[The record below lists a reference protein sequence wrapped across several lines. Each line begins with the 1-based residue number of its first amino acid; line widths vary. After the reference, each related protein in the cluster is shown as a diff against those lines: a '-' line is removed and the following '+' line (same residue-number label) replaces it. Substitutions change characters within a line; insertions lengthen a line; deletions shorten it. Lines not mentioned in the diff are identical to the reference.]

1 MLRIICA
8 ARFRAEGPQEAPVRA
23 VALLKGLLSVT
34 CVAIG
39 LVTRNR
45 ARALEAVIDSRPHAC
60 STSRC
65 KAPPKLGGSGP

>member
-8 ARFRAEGPQEAPVRA
+8 ARSRAEGPQEAPVRA

-34 CVAIG
+34 CVATG

-45 ARALEAVIDSRPHAC
+45 TRALEAVIDSRPHAC
-60 STSRC
+60 STSRR